1 MENKLSIVSD
11 FLGDIV
17 SATLGDAGAA
27 TKVSL
32 NFATMPF
39 ALKEMIFW
47 GKFERF
53 LLGTFKDED
62 DRLKMA
68 AKFAET
74 GNRDEN
80 AYRLVQCID
89 RVDSMQKVDYLV
101 NATRSVL
108 AGYIDLPMYFRIC
121 QAVTNALLEDLHF
134 LRDNIRKVN
143 GGRTTFESKKFLTYS
158 FSVQGLQL
166 VGLTDMNY
174 VSQDGILQYGFT
186 DLAEYVDRFSVSF
199 GDVNRYPEPIY
210 AMPLDD
216 KAQHRLNIE
225 PPPAVFG

>member
-1 MENKLSIVSD
+1 MDDKLSAASD

-17 SATLGDAGAA
+17 LATLGDAGAA
-27 TKVSL
+27 MKVGMD
-32 NFATMPF
+32 FAKLPF

-47 GKFERF
+47 KKFEHF
-53 LLGTFKDED
+53 LLGTFRNSD

-74 GNRDEN
+74 GNKDEN

-108 AGYIDLPMYFRIC
+108 AGFIDLPMFFRIC

-134 LRDNIRKVN
+134 LRDNIRAVN
-143 GGRTTFESKKFLTYS
+143 DGRGAFETDVNLAYS

-174 VSQDGILQYGFT
+174 VGRDGVLQYGFT

-199 GDVNRYPEPIY
+199 GDVNRYPQPAY
-210 AMPLDD
+210 KADAVNG
-216 KAQHRLNIE
+216 AQHRLSIE
-225 PPPAVFG
+225 PSPAVFA